1 MLNVLE
7 ENVNNTSHPENNFV
21 GREELENGE
30 NRKTDEEEMYQ
41 ALKVEQIKLK
51 KHLTELWSMWNVEYT
66 IQQMNVMFAYKFITS
81 QKIYTRMK
89 RFPQDALQNMN
100 SLKRRINAMKK
111 KITDLKNVRTALEE
125 RCSILD

>member
-1 MLNVLE
+1 M
-7 ENVNNTSHPENNFV
+7 
-21 GREELENGE
+21 G
-30 NRKTDEEEMYQ
+30 KTEEEEMYQ

-100 SLKRRINAMKK
+100 SLKRKMQ
-111 KITDLKNVRTALEE
+111 
-125 RCSILD
+125 